1 MFFHIKELQYNA
13 KPDKPDPV
21 YAKKLQEIL
30 GGQFGEMSVMIQ
42 YLFQGW
48 NCRGEQK
55 YRDMLLDIGTEE
67 IAHVEMI
74 ATMIAQLL
82 DHAPVR
88 EQEEAAEHPVMN
100 AVLGG
105 TNVQDSIV
113 NTVLGGMNP
122 QHVIVSGIGATPT
135 DSVGYPW
142 NSRYTIASGNLLA
155 DFRANLN
162 AESQGRLQV
171 CRLYEMTT
179 DRGVR
184 DMLSFLIA
192 RDTMHQ
198 NQWMAAIEELEMKQK
213 AIVPST
219 FPQQLEKQ
227 EVSYAFMN
235 FSAGEESKGGRWA
248 SGKSMDGQ
256 AEFEYVAKPE
266 AMGQTP
272 HLVPSPPYIHGTPPA
287 PGQFGAAGANQAEYV
302 TQ

>member
-1 MFFHIKELQYNA
+1 MFFHVKELQYTS
-13 KPDKPDPV
+13 KPDKPDQV
-21 YAKKLQEIL
+21 YAKKLQEVL
-30 GGQFGEMSVMIQ
+30 GGQFGEITVMMQ

-48 NCRGEQK
+48 NCRGDQK

-67 IAHVEMI
+67 MAHVEML

-88 EQEEAAEHPVMN
+88 AQEQAAEHPVVN
-100 AVLGG
+100 AAMGG
-105 TNVQDSIV
+105 TNMGDSIV
-113 NTVLGGMNP
+113 KMVLAGMNP
-122 QHVIVSGIGATPT
+122 QHAIVSGLGATPT

-179 DRGVR
+179 DKGVR

-198 NQWMAAIEELEMKQK
+198 NQWMAAIEELELNQG
-213 AIVPST
+213 AVVPST
-219 FPQQLEKQ
+219 FPQHLEKT
-227 EVSYAFMN
+227 EVSHSFMN
-235 FSAGEESKGGRWA
+235 FSAGEQSKAGRWA
-248 SGKSMDGQ
+248 NGTSMDGQ
-256 AEFEYVAKPE
+256 GKFEYVAKPE
-266 AMGQTP
+266 AMGQNP
-272 HLVPSPPYIHGTPPA
+272 HLIPSPPYIHGTPPSA
-287 PGQFGAAGANQAEYV
+287 QIPANNQEPSFV
-302 TQ
+302 TH

>member
-1 MFFHIKELQYNA
+1 MFYHVKELQYTA

-30 GGQFGEMSVMIQ
+30 GGQFGEITVMMQ

-67 IAHVEMI
+67 MAHVEML

-82 DHAPVR
+82 DGAPAR
-88 EQEEAAEHPVMN
+88 DQDEAAKNPIVE

-105 TNVQDSIV
+105 I
-113 NTVLGGMNP
+113 NP
-122 QHVIVSGIGATPT
+122 QHVIVSGLGATPT

-171 CRLYEMTT
+171 VRLYESTT
-179 DRGVR
+179 DPGVR

-198 NQWMAAIEELEMKQK
+198 NQWMAAIEELEQNQK

-219 FPQQLEKQ
+219 FPQDLEKQ
-227 EVSYAFMN
+227 EVSYSFMN
-235 FSAGEESKGGRWA
+235 FSQGEESKAGRWA
-248 SGKSMDGQ
+248 SGPSMDGQ
-256 AEFEYVAKPE
+256 AAFEYVEIPKP
-266 AMGQTP
+266 MGQNPMLTQAP
-272 HLVPSPPYIHGTPPA
+272 AYIHNSPVPGTTA
-287 PGQFGAAGANQAEYV
+287 PRKEAATYTVQ
-302 TQ
+302 

>member
-1 MFFHIKELQYNA
+1 MFFHVKPLQYTA
-13 KPDKPDPV
+13 RPDRPDPV

-30 GGQFGEMSVMIQ
+30 GGQFGEMTVMMQ

-48 NCRGEQK
+48 NCRGEQQ

-67 IAHVEMI
+67 MAHVEMI

-82 DHAPVR
+82 DGAPVR
-88 EQEEAAEHPVMN
+88 EQETAAQDPVIH
-100 AVLGG
+100 A
-105 TNVQDSIV
+105 
-113 NTVLGGMNP
+113 VLGGMNP
-122 QHVIVSGIGATPT
+122 QHAIVSGLGATPT

-171 CRLYEMTT
+171 VRLYESTT
-179 DRGVR
+179 DAGVR

-198 NQWMAAIEELEMKQK
+198 NQWMAAIEQLERNEKP
-213 AIVPST
+213 IVPST
-219 FPQQLEKQ
+219 FPQDLEKQ

-235 FSAGEESKGGRWA
+235 FSQGEESKQGRWA
-248 SGKSMDGQ
+248 SGKSMDKQ
-256 AEFEYVAKPE
+256 AEFEYIAEPE
-266 AMGQTP
+266 AMGQIP
-272 HLVPSPPYIHGTPPA
+272 YLVQAPPYIHDTPIPGAPA
-287 PGQFGAAGANQAEYV
+287 PAGKNEAHYV
-302 TQ
+302 TQR